1 VERGVV
7 DVETLQKVNAD
18 LIATLEETIQIQ
30 EEGRT
35 RRVQA
40 EGEIG
45 RLQAELRQKLLEL
58 RSQAPQIVAG
68 PDDPKRLTDY

>member
-18 LIATLEETIQIQ
+18 LIATLEETIRIQ

-40 EGEIG
+40 EEEIG
-45 RLQAELRQKLLEL
+45 RLQVELKQKLLEL
-58 RSQAPQIVAG
+58 RAQTPQIDGAG
-68 PDDPKRLTDY
+68 EPRRLTGY